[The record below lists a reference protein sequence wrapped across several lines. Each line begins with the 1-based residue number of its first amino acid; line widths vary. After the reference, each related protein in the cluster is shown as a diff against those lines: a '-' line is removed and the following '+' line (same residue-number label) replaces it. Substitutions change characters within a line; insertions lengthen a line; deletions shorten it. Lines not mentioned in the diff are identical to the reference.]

1 MTKTVSTSTIIDQLK
16 KLFEQEFES
25 EANTIESL
33 PVSGSDRRYF
43 RLSNDTHSA
52 IGTYNPNTA
61 ENNTYFYFTELFK
74 KHNISI
80 PILYRKG
87 KDRKTYLQ
95 QDLGNTSLFD
105 LLMKEGLTDEV
116 KKQFHNSLE
125 ILAKVQWL
133 AGREVDYKQC
143 FSTQQFDEKAIFQ
156 DLMYFKYYFADMQKV
171 FYNKQLLIS
180 EMEELSKDLGRVQPQ
195 MLMYRDFQSRNIMV
209 HEGKLYLIDYQGSM
223 QGPAQYDIASLLWQ
237 AKAQLPNKWKEELLN
252 GYIQSMNALPI
263 SKMDEMHFRRGY
275 LQFVLLRL
283 LQVLGAYGFRGL
295 IEKKPHFISSIAPAL
310 KNLES
315 FLSDNPSLP
324 AYPELRSLLET
335 LCSEAI
341 QKRFQTITTHH
352 KQKLTLE
359 LNSFS
364 YKENGIPKDEHG
376 NGGGFVFDCRG
387 ILNPGR
393 QEIYKT
399 QSGLDIGVKQF
410 LEEETNML
418 AFLDDAFSLVSIS
431 IEDYMHRGF
440 EHLSI
445 NFGCTGGQHR
455 SVYATEKMASYI
467 KSKYDVIIQIQHI
480 NQSNWKK

>member
-1 MTKTVSTSTIIDQLK
+1 MTKTVSTSTIVDQLK

-43 RLSNDTHSA
+43 RLSNDKHSA

-80 PILYRKG
+80 PVLYRKG

-105 LLMKEGLTDEV
+105 LLMKEGLTEEV

-252 GYIQSMNALPI
+252 GI
-263 SKMDEMHFRRGY
+263 SK
-275 LQFVLLRL
+275 
-283 LQVLGAYGFRGL
+283 
-295 IEKKPHFISSIAPAL
+295 I
-310 KNLES
+310 
-315 FLSDNPSLP
+315 
-324 AYPELRSLLET
+324 
-335 LCSEAI
+335 
-341 QKRFQTITTHH
+341 
-352 KQKLTLE
+352 
-359 LNSFS
+359 
-364 YKENGIPKDEHG
+364 
-376 NGGGFVFDCRG
+376 
-387 ILNPGR
+387 
-393 QEIYKT
+393 
-399 QSGLDIGVKQF
+399 
-410 LEEETNML
+410 
-418 AFLDDAFSLVSIS
+418 
-431 IEDYMHRGF
+431 
-440 EHLSI
+440 
-445 NFGCTGGQHR
+445 
-455 SVYATEKMASYI
+455 
-467 KSKYDVIIQIQHI
+467 
-480 NQSNWKK
+480 